1 MNKPK
6 IAILFGGCSE
16 EYDISLQSAASVIRN
31 IDGNKYDIINIGIS
45 RHGVWHR
52 YYGPA
57 DLIESGAWESY
68 YKCPVAFISPSRDV
82 HGIVEFTSMG
92 TCCERIDA
100 AFPVLHGINGE
111 DGTVQGLLEM
121 AGIPVIGCGM
131 LSSAI
136 CMDKDVAHSLVKSA
150 GVSTTPSIVVRKNDD
165 MHDIVLKASKL
176 IYPLFVKP
184 ARSGSSIGIC
194 KVERETG
201 LASAVSSAFEHDT
214 KVVIEQ
220 AVNGVE
226 VGCAVL
232 GGCSEPI
239 TGAVDE
245 IDLIS
250 GFLDYEEK
258 YGARTATIRV
268 PARISESLE
277 ERIKQTAKLIY
288 RTLEC
293 SGFARVDMF
302 LAEDGEIVFNEVN
315 TIPGLTCKS
324 RYARMLEAA
333 GISFKTFINILLD
346 GWYKNERYSYE
357 PEVCIQR

>member
-1 MNKPK
+1 MSKPK

-31 IDGNKYDIINIGIS
+31 IDSDKYELINIGIS

-57 DLIESGAWESY
+57 ELIESDAWESY

-92 TCCERIDA
+92 ASCERIDA
-100 AFPVLHGINGE
+100 AFPVLHGRNGE

-131 LSSAI
+131 LSSSI
-136 CMDKDVAHSLVKSA
+136 CMDKDVAHRLVKSV
-150 GVSTTPSIVVRKNDD
+150 GVGTTPSVVVRRGDD
-165 MHDIVLKASKL
+165 MHGIALKASKL
-176 IYPLFVKP
+176 RYPLFVKP

-194 KVERETG
+194 KVECADG
-201 LASAVSSAFEHDT
+201 LLYAVNSAFEHDT

-220 AVNGVE
+220 AVNGIE

-232 GGCSEPI
+232 GGGPEPI
-239 TGAVDE
+239 IGSVDE
-245 IDLIS
+245 IDLVG

-268 PARISESLE
+268 PARIPESLE

-288 RTLEC
+288 RVLEC

-302 LAEDGEIVFNEVN
+302 LAENGEIVFNEVN
-315 TIPGLTCKS
+315 TIPGLTGKS

-333 GISFKTFINILLD
+333 GISFRTFLNMLLD
-346 GWYKNERYSYE
+346 GWYKNEGHSYE
-357 PEVCIQR
+357 SEVCIQR

>member
-226 VGCAVL
+226 VGAPC
-232 GGCSEPI
+232 
-239 TGAVDE
+239 
-245 IDLIS
+245 
-250 GFLDYEEK
+250 
-258 YGARTATIRV
+258 
-268 PARISESLE
+268 
-277 ERIKQTAKLIY
+277 
-288 RTLEC
+288 
-293 SGFARVDMF
+293 
-302 LAEDGEIVFNEVN
+302 LA
-315 TIPGLTCKS
+315 
-324 RYARMLEAA
+324 AA
-333 GISFKTFINILLD
+333 LN
-346 GWYKNERYSYE
+346 R
-357 PEVCIQR
+357 